1 MVLDSKGR
9 LLALPVNIRPGLKM
23 LAVTNALAYN
33 TAVFI
38 TTLEALV
45 QAHCT
50 IFKS

>member
-1 MVLDSKGR
+1 MVLDSKGM

-33 TAVFI
+33 TAVYI
-38 TTLEALV
+38 TTLEASV
-45 QAHCT
+45 QALGL